1 MAAAQQKAEATKAK
15 PEPAK
20 AEVKPE
26 AKPEAKPESA
36 KAEAAKPAEPVKPE
50 AAPATKPPAPPP
62 EPSMMDMAMDN
73 LPIIG
78 GGLAALVLGG
88 LGFAAMRRRRA
99 REQDGDDIEPVMPAM
114 AAAADDGLD
123 FKIDVGDLN
132 INLYDTSTQTVPSE
146 SKDGHWYDVQQ
157 KFDLAKAYQEMGDND
172 GAREILQEV
181 IKEGDAEQQDQA
193 QKLLSSLG

>member
-1 MAAAQQKAEATKAK
+1 
-15 PEPAK
+15 
-20 AEVKPE
+20 
-26 AKPEAKPESA
+26 
-36 KAEAAKPAEPVKPE
+36 
-50 AAPATKPPAPPP
+50 
-62 EPSMMDMAMDN
+62 MDN

-132 INLYDTSTQTVPSE
+132 INLDDTSTQTVPSE

-193 QKLLSSLG
+193 QNLLSSLG